1 MSVKI
6 CVAGKISSG
15 KSTLAK
21 VMSSQIGFPIVSF
34 GGILRDY
41 SMINGLPSKRTN
53 LQRFGQEIID
63 QFGFEGFIKWTISHS
78 AVSWDGSLIID
89 GLRHKEIYEHILNMF
104 PQTLLVYC
112 DCDLETQIS
121 RTVARDGI
129 GENEAKQILSH
140 ETEMH
145 VEELRAVAQLVFQ
158 PNDRVED
165 FIKKLDDYIS
175 QMRI

>member
-1 MSVKI
+1 L
-6 CVAGKISSG
+6 ISSH
-15 KSTLAK
+15 
-21 VMSSQIGFPIVSF
+21 IGFPIISF

-41 SMINGLPSKRTN
+41 STSNGLPTARID

-63 QFGFEGFIKWTISHS
+63 KFGFEGFVEWMIDHS
-78 AVSWDGSLIID
+78 AVSWDSPLIID
-89 GLRHKEIYEHILNMF
+89 GLRHRDIYGHILRMF
-104 PQTLLVYC
+104 PQTFLVYC

-121 RTVARDGI
+121 RILNRDGI

-145 VEELRAVAQLVFQ
+145 VEDLRAVAQLVFQ
-158 PNDRVED
+158 PDDRVEY
-165 FIKKLDDYIS
+165 FIKQLNDYIS